1 MPFPLFVALPGEQ
14 VTICLNNQNF
24 SGIVKH
30 ASSAD
35 TTGNGHKT
43 RYIVAV
49 GSWSVE
55 LNETQITV
63 KI

>member
-1 MPFPLFVALPGEQ
+1 MTFPFFVALPGEQ

-30 ASSAD
+30 ATACD

-49 GSWSVE
+49 GGWNIE

-63 KI
+63 KL